1 MVPQPRLLPPP
12 TSQDHSGSTGD
23 RPLTLPGVGGTNE
36 VAPLPP
42 PRPKSGHSRSSSL
55 DNQLIDFSDHRTD
68 SKFESS
74 YHIDLISCI
83 NMDGWSLS
91 S

>member
-1 MVPQPRLLPPP
+1 MLDVIVFTVITVPGPTVDISVPQPRLLPPP
-12 TSQDHSGSTGD
+12 TSQDHSITAGD

-68 SKFESS
+68 SK
-74 YHIDLISCI
+74 YV
-83 NMDGWSLS
+83 
-91 S
+91 